1 MTSPASPP
9 PPSAPWAGAPRAAA
23 GPAAGVVE
31 VEGLRLPAE
40 LVTGEAVALE
50 LRPASFAGRALA
62 WVLDTFLYLGLL
74 VVSFLIVGELA
85 ASLDDAASAA
95 VLLLDAVLFLV
106 GVPVAVETATRGR
119 SVGKYAAGLRV
130 VRDDGGPIR
139 FRQAAVRGLLAV
151 AEVYTLPFL
160 AVISSLVSPV
170 GKRLGDLMAG
180 TYVIRER
187 GGGEVPPPVAM
198 PPHLAGWALTA
209 DIGRIPERLAL
220 AARGFLGRAG
230 SLHAQARGRL
240 GVELADQVARHVAPP
255 PPPGTHPEY
264 FLAAVLAER
273 TRREL
278 ERLTRAAQ
286 VRSRRTARRDAAP
299 VLSASSHRLVGEDPP
314 GR

>member
-1 MTSPASPP
+1 MTSPAGP
-9 PPSAPWAGAPRAAA
+9 PPSAPWAGAPSVSAGTAA
-23 GPAAGVVE
+23 GTVD
-31 VEGLRLPAE
+31 VEGLRLPAD

-50 LRPASFAGRALA
+50 LRPASFAGRALG
-62 WVLDTFLYLGLL
+62 WLLDTFLYVGLL
-74 VVSFLIVGELA
+74 VVSFLLVGELA
-85 ASLDDAASAA
+85 AGLDDAAAAA
-95 VLLLDAVLFLV
+95 VFLLDAVLFLV
-106 GVPVAVETATRGR
+106 GVPCAVETVTRGR

-139 FRQAAVRGLLAV
+139 FRHAAVRALLTLL
-151 AEVYTLPFL
+151 EVYSLPFL

-170 GKRLGDLMAG
+170 GKRLGDLLAG

-187 GGGEVPPPVAM
+187 AGGEVPPPVTM
-198 PPHLAGWALTA
+198 PPHLAAWAVSA

-220 AARGFLGRAG
+220 ACRGYLGRVG

-240 GVELADQVARHVAPP
+240 GVSLADAVARHVAPS
-255 PPPGTHPEY
+255 PPPGTLPEH

-278 ERLTRAAQ
+278 ERLTRGEQ
-286 VRSRRTARRDAAP
+286 VRAARTARRDAAP

-314 GR
+314 R